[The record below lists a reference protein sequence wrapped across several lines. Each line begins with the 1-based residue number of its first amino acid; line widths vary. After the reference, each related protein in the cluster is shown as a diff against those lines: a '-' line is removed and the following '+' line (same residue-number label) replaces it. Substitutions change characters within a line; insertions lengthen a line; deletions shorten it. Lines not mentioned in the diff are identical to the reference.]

1 MTIDFSQ
8 SFFCIGPIQIS
19 PALVLAPLHEVTDRA
34 FRTFMREMGGL
45 GLTVSEM
52 VSSEALIRKAAKA
65 EKMLERDGGHP
76 FAVQIVGARP
86 DVMAEAALIAS
97 EGGADVIDINMG
109 CPASN
114 VTSGLA
120 GSAMLR
126 DIRLAESVAVAVIK
140 SAKAP
145 VTVKMRVGWDE
156 SQKGRGEYLDFL
168 RMFDA
173 VGVSAVTIHPR
184 TRAQQ
189 YSGAADWACIAR
201 AVEKGFGYPIIG
213 NGDVLNAADADRMV
227 AETGCRGV
235 MAGRGAMYNPFM
247 FRQIIDRAFTVAPKM
262 RIEAAIRFF
271 EILMRLND
279 ERDALHKIKKFSGYF
294 TKGIPGA
301 ASLRQRLNS
310 IHTAADI
317 LEELRTLA
325 DAVYTK
331 LRSDERNL
339 V

>member
-1 MTIDFSQ
+1 MGIDFSK
-8 SFFCIGPIQIS
+8 SSFCIGPIQVR
-19 PALVLAPLHEVTDRA
+19 PALALAPLHEVTDAA

-45 GLTVSEM
+45 GMTVSEM

-65 EKMLERDGGHP
+65 EKMLEGDGGRP

-86 DVMAEAALIAS
+86 DVMAEAAIIAS
-97 EGGADVIDINMG
+97 DGGADVIDINMG

-114 VTSGLA
+114 VTGGLA
-120 GSAMLR
+120 GSALLR
-126 DIRLAESVAVAVIK
+126 DIKLAESIAVAVIK
-140 SAKAP
+140 AANAP
-145 VTVKMRVGWDE
+145 VTVKMRVGWDD
-156 SQKGRGEYLDFL
+156 SQKGRGDYLDFL

-173 VGVSAVTIHPR
+173 IGVSAVTIHPR

-189 YSGAADWACIAR
+189 YSGAADWSCIAR
-201 AVEKGFGYPIIG
+201 AVDCGFGYPIIG
-213 NGDVLNAADADRMV
+213 NGDVLNAADADKMV

-235 MAGRGAMYNPFM
+235 MIGRGALYNPFI
-247 FRQIIDRAFTVAPKM
+247 FKLISDGGLAVAPKM

-279 ERDALHKIKKFSGYF
+279 ERDALHKVKKFSGYF
-294 TKGIPGA
+294 TKGMSGA

-310 IHTAADI
+310 IHHAADI
-317 LEELRTLA
+317 LEELKNLA
-325 DAVYTK
+325 DV
-331 LRSDERNL
+331 